1 MSHAQQ
7 TLKQWFSHPTSHNIH
22 WRDIVHMFEGL
33 GGTCDETKHDHLKVK
48 LAGKEMSFS
57 IPKGGNHALSSDDEI
72 GAIRH
77 FVKDCGLAPEK
88 TH

>member
-1 MSHAQQ
+1 
-7 TLKQWFSHPTSHNIH
+7 
-22 WRDIVHMFEGL
+22 
-33 GGTCDETKHDHLKVK
+33 VK

>member
-1 MSHAQQ
+1 
-7 TLKQWFSHPTSHNIH
+7 
-22 WRDIVHMFEGL
+22 
-33 GGTCDETKHDHLKVK
+33 
-48 LAGKEMSFS
+48 MSFS
-57 IPKGGNHALSSDDEI
+57 IPKGGNHTLDSDDEI